1 MYIQYIYITNL
12 KLHSPIR
19 QRAVVQTYTI
29 YHIPY
34 AYDPYCT
41 QSSTHRTHNSCSVG
55 SPLRHRYVRHRLLAV
70 VEFPCLCFLVH
81 FRTRIPTRP
90 LPRSVPQGYQ
100 HQCCC
105 EANPYSTCLFFFAG
119 YQRFSNIYEQV
130 QPAPVVNNTQ
140 AAQDAT
146 PFQRTA
152 PIYWTLQNRRTQPKQ
167 QAMSANGGNVT
178 CRDDLYATPIRRAE
192 RLARAAAASNCASS
206 PEARSNISPIVPR
219 NGSGSIFMTSTPT
232 RGDTSSSASAE
243 NVPPMKQPS
252 RNWSDNSPE
261 RLNTCADRIGQSKT
275 TLMDFKKLL
284 LAKSAKTSPVQRK
297 VSAVELLK
305 KSSAPTAGSVTAQ
318 KPTPATPGASK
329 PTLNSSLKLLDL
341 SGSPKTFA
349 NRRMLRQGQFGS
361 PSKTFAPKIRGP
373 SGTAVA
379 SVGPRTDIMS
389 TTIPEANSEEDHSN
403 NSGGSRASLEAGNS
417 IAADPASPSPPVAI
431 SSFDLKRNF
440 FLQTEENNFMRGELK
455 PSFGRNGH
463 ATSASSSS
471 VATEAAGVESANK
484 YVSAPT
490 SLPAFETAL

>member
-1 MYIQYIYITNL
+1 MYGTACL
-12 KLHSPIR
+12 E
-19 QRAVVQTYTI
+19 
-29 YHIPY
+29 
-34 AYDPYCT
+34 
-41 QSSTHRTHNSCSVG
+41 
-55 SPLRHRYVRHRLLAV
+55 LLS
-70 VEFPCLCFLVH
+70 FFLCFLVH
-81 FRTRIPTRP
+81 IKTRIPTP
-90 LPRSVPQGYQ
+90 LPPPFCPSRVSISVV
-100 HQCCC
+100 
-105 EANPYSTCLFFFAG
+105 EANPYSTLFFFTG

-146 PFQRTA
+146 RFQRTA

-192 RLARAAAASNCASS
+192 RLARAAAASISASS
-206 PEARSNISPIVPR
+206 SEAKSNISPIVPR

-232 RGDTSSSASAE
+232 RGESSSASAE

-305 KSSAPTAGSVTAQ
+305 KSSAPTAGNVTAQ

-361 PSKTFAPKIRGP
+361 PSKTFAPKMRGP

-403 NSGGSRASLEAGNS
+403 TSGGSRASLEAGS
-417 IAADPASPSPPVAI
+417 SVASDQSSPSPPVVI

-463 ATSASSSS
+463 ASSTS
-471 VATEAAGVESANK
+471 VATEAGGVESANK